1 MKYTE
6 YKSLDL
12 IAICEQI
19 AKFWKEND
27 TFRKSVENR
36 EGYPEFVFY
45 EGPPSANGM
54 PGIHHVMARSLKD
67 IFCRFQTQNGKQ
79 VFRKAGWDTH
89 GLPVELGVEKELGIT
104 KEDIGTKISVEDYNK
119 ACKNAVMRYTDVWN
133 DLTEKIGY
141 WVDLENPYITYQPKY
156 MESVWWL
163 LKQLYN
169 KNLLYK
175 GYTIQPYSPK
185 AGTGLSSHELN
196 QPGTYR
202 DVSDTTIVAQF
213 KVLSPALSKGE
224 GATASLNKLYEF
236 LQNENSP
243 IKLQSANSPS
253 LSERGTGGE
262 ALYFLAWTTT
272 PWTLPSNTALAV
284 GKDIDYVLVKTF
296 NQYTN
301 EPINV
306 ILAEVLLTKNFGKK
320 YYEVSAEEF
329 ANVPPSGERGLPYAI
344 LAKFKG
350 SDLEGTTYEQLI
362 PWFSPAENPEKA
374 FRVIVGDFVT
384 TEDGT
389 GIVHIAPT
397 FGADD
402 ARVAKENDIPP
413 MLVKDKNGNLVPLVD
428 LQGKFINGENV
439 PETFGGKYIKN
450 EYYDTPLSL
459 GEGQGER
466 RSWDVELAILLK
478 TENKAF
484 KVEKYSH
491 SYPHCWR
498 TDKPVLYYPLDSWF
512 VKMTA
517 VREDLVNLN
526 KEINWKPKATGE
538 GRFANWLENVN
549 DWNLSRSRYWG
560 IPLPIWRTEDLKE
573 EKIIGSVE
581 ELYNEIEK
589 SISAGLMTENPFK
602 GFEIG
607 NMSEENY
614 AKIDLHKNIVDRIM
628 LVSES
633 GKPMKRESDLIDV
646 WFDSGAMPYAQL
658 HYPFENK
665 DALPQPLP
673 KGEEPKRPKYQT
685 ARKSTYAL
693 IKKLKDKNTNTEA
706 EKILWENLR
715 GKKLENFKFRR
726 QHIIDEFI
734 VDFVC
739 LDRTLV
745 VEVDGKYH
753 DTPEMMEAD
762 KLRTELLEELGYK
775 VIRFTNEQVIG
786 NIDEVLQ
793 TILTELNLRTSQK
806 VLPSGEDLGGA
817 SRFFPADFIAE
828 GVDQT
833 RGWFYTLHAIGTA
846 VFGSVAYKNV
856 MSNGLVLD
864 KNGQKMSKR
873 LGNAIDP
880 FETLA
885 KYGADA
891 TRWYM
896 ISNAMP
902 WENLKFDLDGIDEVR
917 RKFFGTLYNTYSFFA
932 LYANVDGFS
941 YNEAEITNRPEIDRW
956 ILSELQLLIKEVTE
970 YYNDYEPTK
979 VARAINTFVNDN
991 LSNWYVRL
999 CRRRFWKGDYSED
1012 KISAYQTLYT
1022 CLETIAKISAPIAPF
1037 FMDRLYQDLNAVT
1050 QKDSAQSVHL
1060 TDFPVADEALIDRD
1074 LVEKT
1079 HLAQSITSMVFSL
1092 RKKENI
1098 KVRQPLQKVLVPVL
1112 DKKTEEQ
1119 ILAVSE
1125 LIKQEVNVKELQL
1138 INADE
1143 AADLIVKQIKP
1154 NFKTLGSRLGK
1165 DMKAVAGEIQA
1176 FDTQKIAQLEKEGK
1190 TEILGY
1196 EISLADVE
1204 ITTKDIPGWV
1214 VASEGKIT
1222 VALDLT
1228 ITEELKSEGIARE
1241 FINRVQNIR
1250 KEKDFDLTDRIV
1262 IEIEENS
1269 PFVKEIFSN
1278 EAYISAEVLAEEI
1291 SLTPAL
1297 SEGSGVEKEIEE
1309 IEIDE
1314 VKFRI
1319 SVVKK

>member
-1 MKYTE
+1 MKKFNE
-6 YKSLDL
+6 YKNLDL
-12 IAICEQI
+12 IAVSDSI
-19 AKFWKEND
+19 AKFWKDNN
-27 TFRKSVENR
+27 TFQKSVENR
-36 EGYPEFVFY
+36 EGYPEYVFY

-104 KEDIGTKISVEDYNK
+104 KEDIGNKISVEEYNQ
-119 ACKNAVMRYTDVWN
+119 ACKNAVMKYTDVWN

-141 WVDLENPYITYQPKY
+141 WVDLDNPYITYQPKY

-163 LKQLYN
+163 LKQLYQ

-213 KVLSPALSKGE
+213 KVK
-224 GATASLNKLYEF
+224 N
-236 LQNENSP
+236 
-243 IKLQSANSPS
+243 
-253 LSERGTGGE
+253 LSE
-262 ALYFLAWTTT
+262 ALETKLSNLKSQFKNLSILAWTTT
-272 PWTLPSNTALAV
+272 PWTLPSNTALTV
-284 GKDIDYVLVKTF
+284 GANINYVLIKTF
-296 NQYTN
+296 NQYTF
-301 EPINV
+301 EPIEV
-306 ILAEVLLTKNFGKK
+306 ILAKDLVSKQFGKK
-320 YYEVSAEEF
+320 FVEGSDEDFINFSSE
-329 ANVPPSGERGLPYAI
+329 NKTIPYQI
-344 LAKFKG
+344 LAEFKG
-350 SDLEGTTYEQLI
+350 SDLVETTYEQLVT
-362 PWFSPAENPEKA
+362 WFLPAENPEKA
-374 FRVIVGDFVT
+374 FRVIAGDFVT

-389 GIVHIAPT
+389 GIVHTAAT

-402 ARVAKENDIPP
+402 ARVSPENDIPP
-413 MLVKDKNGNLVPLVD
+413 MLIRDENDNLVPLVD
-428 LQGKFINGENV
+428 LQGKFLSGENV
-439 PETFGGKYIKN
+439 PEIFAGKYIKN
-450 EYYDTPLSL
+450 EYYENNDAP
-459 GEGQGER
+459 EK
-466 RSWDVELAILLK
+466 SWDVEMAILLK

-484 KVEKYSH
+484 KVEKYVH

-517 VREDLVNLN
+517 VKERLVELN

-560 IPLPIWRTEDLKE
+560 IPLPIWRSEDLKE

-589 SISAGLMTENPFK
+589 SISKGFMAENPFK
-602 GFEIG
+602 DFEIG
-607 NMSEENY
+607 NMSKDNY
-614 AKIDLHKNIVDRIM
+614 AKIDLHKNIVDKII
-628 LVSES
+628 LVSDS

-665 DALPQPLP
+665 
-673 KGEEPKRPKYQT
+673 E
-685 ARKSTYAL
+685 L
-693 IKKLKDKNTNTEA
+693 IDQNKA
-706 EKILWENLR
+706 
-715 GKKLENFKFRR
+715 
-726 QHIIDEFI
+726 
-734 VDFVC
+734 
-739 LDRTLV
+739 
-745 VEVDGKYH
+745 
-753 DTPEMMEAD
+753 
-762 KLRTELLEELGYK
+762 
-775 VIRFTNEQVIG
+775 
-786 NIDEVLQ
+786 
-793 TILTELNLRTSQK
+793 
-806 VLPSGEDLGGA
+806 
-817 SRFFPADFIAE
+817 FPADFIAE

-833 RGWFYTLHAIGTA
+833 RGWFYTLHAIGTT
-846 VFGSVAYKNV
+846 VFDSIAYKNV

-873 LGNAIDP
+873 LGNAVDP

-902 WENLKFDLDGIDEVR
+902 WENLKFDVDGIDEIR

-932 LYANVDGFS
+932 LYANVDNFK
-941 YNEAEITNRPEIDRW
+941 YTEKDIEDRPEIDRW
-956 ILSELQLLIKEVTE
+956 ILSELNLLVKEVT
-970 YYNDYEPTK
+970 YFYNDYEPTK

-999 CRRRFWKGDYSED
+999 CRRRFWKGDYTED

-1050 QKDSAQSVHL
+1050 GKNQAESVHL
-1060 TDFPVADEALIDRD
+1060 TDFPISNENQIDTD

-1079 HLAQSITSMVFSL
+1079 HLAQNITSMVFSL

-1098 KVRQPLQKVLVPVL
+1098 KVRQPLQKVMIPVL

-1125 LIKQEVNVKELQL
+1125 LIKQEVNVKELNL
-1138 INADE
+1138 INADD

-1154 NFKTLGSRLGK
+1154 NFKTLGAKLGK
-1165 DMKAVAGEIQA
+1165 DMKAVASEIQN
-1176 FDTQKIAQLEKEGK
+1176 FSSEQIANLEKEGK
-1190 TEILGY
+1190 TIVAGHEITLN
-1196 EISLADVE
+1196 DVE
-1204 ITTKDIPGWV
+1204 ILAKDIPGWTIT
-1214 VASEGKIT
+1214 SEGKIT

-1228 ITEELKSEGIARE
+1228 ITDELKSEGIARE
-1241 FINRVQNIR
+1241 FINRVQNLR
-1250 KEKDFDLTDRIV
+1250 KDKGFDLMDKITIQL
-1262 IEIEENS
+1262 ENSCPFKNQIEENL
-1269 PFVKEIFSN
+1269 E
-1278 EAYISAEVLAEEI
+1278 YISSEVLADKIEFI
-1291 SLTPAL
+1291 VSLT
-1297 SEGSGVEKEIEE
+1297 SSDE
-1309 IEIDE
+1309 IEIDG
-1314 VKFRI
+1314 VKFKI
-1319 SVVKK
+1319 NIIKQ